1 MSPSVCWFDTKLPP
15 EMVDLIEREFK
26 APSLE
31 QSELSQ
37 QGFVDTRVRDSYQE
51 WVQSSTWYG
60 GLIWYYINRANRENF
75 RYDITDIDQA
85 TFQYTEYHP
94 GQHYSWHVDDSNDDH
109 YRPETLVSSAHNAGG
124 DFAYLGGE
132 YVRKLSFS
140 LQLSDPKDYRG
151 GELQFYD
158 NDKDTFFAS
167 KDRGSMIIFD
177 SRVKHRV
184 RKVKQGVRKTLVG
197 WVVGPRWK

>member
-1 MSPSVCWFDTKLPP
+1 MSPSVCWFDTKLPL
-15 EMVDLIEREFK
+15 ELVDLIEKEFK
-26 APSLE
+26 NPTLQ
-31 QSELSQ
+31 QSEVAQ
-37 QGFVDTRVRDSYQE
+37 HGVIDTNVRDSLQE

-60 GLIWYYINRANRENF
+60 GLLWFYISRANRENF

-94 GQHYSWHVDDSNDDH
+94 GQYYSWHVDDSSDNH
-109 YRPETLVSSAHNAGG
+109 YRPETLVGSAQNAGAA
-124 DFAYLGGE
+124 FAHLGGE

-158 NDKDTFFAS
+158 NDHGTFFAS

-184 RKVKQGVRKTLVG
+184 RKVKDGVRKTLVG